1 MLVDKRTVVLLPILV
16 LCDFSGLASS
26 FADTPLLPGQ
36 NDYRCPEHRTG
47 GSGDL
52 RTKAVTSALAK
63 HIPGNPTIM
72 MQYMPGGG
80 GIKTANY
87 MFKSAR
93 PTDSRSAESVRS
105 RPKCGDARPRR
116 KF

>member
-1 MLVDKRTVVLLPILV
+1 MFVDKRALVLLPVLV

-26 FADTPLLPGQ
+26 FADTPYYQGKTITVVQSTEP
-36 NDYRCPEHRTG
+36 G

-72 MQYMPGGG
+72 M
-80 GIKTANY
+80 
-87 MFKSAR
+87 
-93 PTDSRSAESVRS
+93 
-105 RPKCGDARPRR
+105 
-116 KF
+116 